1 MRAALIFGLAAATLS
16 AGCSVFAPVRIDTTS
31 YVLDK
36 VPAGSNATA
45 AAGSPVLSVPMPEAA
60 PLYATRQMAYSTE
73 PHQIGHFNESE
84 WALPPAQMV
93 HPLLVETLRATGRF
107 TVVDPAAPIRGGFAL
122 RTEVLEV
129 LQDFTVEPALF
140 RLRMRVSLERGTDHG
155 LVGARELSATEPLRE
170 NTARAGV
177 AAGNQAIEKLLR
189 DIAAFAVEKTPLPA
203 R

>member
-1 MRAALIFGLAAATLS
+1 MRSALVLALAAAA
-16 AGCSVFAPVRIDTTS
+16 AGCSAFAPVRIDTTS

-45 AAGSPVLSVPMPEAA
+45 AAGSPVLSVPVPQAA

-84 WALPPAQMV
+84 WALPPAQMI
-93 HPLLVETLRATGRF
+93 HPLLVETLRRTGRF
-107 TVVDPAAPIRGGFAL
+107 TVADPAAPIHEGFVL

-129 LQDFTVEPALF
+129 LQDFTVQPALF
-140 RLRMRVSLERGTDHG
+140 RLRMRVSLERGADHE
-155 LVGARELSATEPLRE
+155 LVAAREFSANEPLRE
-170 NTARAGV
+170 STARAGV
-177 AAGNQAIEKLLR
+177 AAGNEATQKLLR
-189 DIAAFAVEKTPLPA
+189 EVAAFAIGNTSPSA

>member
-1 MRAALIFGLAAATLS
+1 MRSALVLALAAAA

-36 VPAGSNATA
+36 VPAGSNAAA
-45 AAGSPVLSVPMPEAA
+45 AAGSPVLSVPVPQAA

-84 WALPPAQMV
+84 WALPPAQMI
-93 HPLLVETLRATGRF
+93 HPLLVETLRRTGRF
-107 TVVDPAAPIRGGFAL
+107 TVADPAAPIHAGFVL

-129 LQDFTVEPALF
+129 LQDFTVQPAQF
-140 RLRMRVSLERGTDHG
+140 RLRMRISLERVPGRG
-155 LVGARELSATEPLRE
+155 LVAASEFAANEPLRE

-189 DIAAFAVEKTPLPA
+189 DIAAFAIENAPTSTH
-203 R
+203 